1 MKTMSTSTESR
12 GTGIGGSLN
21 AVVLSFDERPD
32 GKLSQ
37 ASTPQQISDKHQIL
51 MSGLS
56 RMLRGETKARQNDG
70 REGIIFIGRGRESM
84 PPFKAGQFEIN
95 RSLSCWLSDSSQF
108 FA

>member
-1 MKTMSTSTESR
+1 MKTISTSTESR

-21 AVVLSFDERPD
+21 AVVFSFDERPD

-56 RMLRGETKARQNDG
+56 RMLRGVTKARQNDG
-70 REGIIFIGRGRESM
+70 REGAF
-84 PPFKAGQFEIN
+84 
-95 RSLSCWLSDSSQF
+95 
-108 FA
+108 